1 MIRDAL
7 DSQTQYNQ
15 MDELAARLRDNTY
28 PEILLAARE
37 AAETIEAL
45 RRERD
50 AEKEKARVLLV
61 ENNTV
66 RMDLAAMTA
75 ELAELKANVW
85 YLKGVRDEKL
95 AASQAREQ
103 QLREALNCAINQ
115 VESLCKIPVIAQA
128 LTLPQ
133 DTTALNAWGTKL
145 LRDAAISITK
155 GLAPNKARENINR
168 MADELE
174 GKK

>member
-50 AEKEKARVLLV
+50 AEKEKARVLRV

-75 ELAELKANVW
+75 ERNELKANVW

-103 QLREALNCAINQ
+103 QLREALEEMRYSHTDKA
-115 VESLCKIPVIAQA
+115 EAMYQA
-128 LTLPQ
+128 ALALPH
-133 DTTALNAWGTKL
+133 DDTALRQYGAKL
-145 LRDAAISITK
+145 LRQPANHMMVIEDSRI
-155 GLAPNKARENINR
+155 LLR